1 MGICSNKESEKRQ
14 SIKNQNSS
22 SINANYSHNPGS
34 MNSKKSVQ
42 NIQEEIVNPKYS
54 DMTAWEGKTN

>member
-34 MNSKKSVQ
+34 MNSKKS
-42 NIQEEIVNPKYS
+42 IQHCAREQHFHWGIVMS
-54 DMTAWEGKTN
+54 